1 MPPSSFQELMKL
13 ITENLENKSPEEL
26 VKFVELLN
34 SLLSGFGQDVDLL
47 EQAIRKVHKRRN
59 Q

>member
-26 VKFVELLN
+26 DKILALLN
-34 SLLSGFGQDVDLL
+34 SLLSGFGQDVDLVK
-47 EQAIRKVHKRRN
+47 QAIKMVNDHRKN
-59 Q
+59 

>member
-1 MPPSSFQELMKL
+1 MKL

-26 VKFVELLN
+26 DKILELLN

-59 Q
+59 H

>member
-26 VKFVELLN
+26 DKILALLN

>member
-26 VKFVELLN
+26 DKILELLN

-59 Q
+59 H